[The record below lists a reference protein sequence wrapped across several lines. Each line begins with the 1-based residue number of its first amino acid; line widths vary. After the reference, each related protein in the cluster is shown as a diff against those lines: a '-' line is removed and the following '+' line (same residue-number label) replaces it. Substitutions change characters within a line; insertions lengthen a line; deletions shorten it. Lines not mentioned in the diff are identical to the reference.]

1 MTASANYSCY
11 LGTQGWDH
19 QHWRDNFYPS
29 DLPEEWRL
37 AFYNN
42 VFNCVFLHY
51 SVWSSVDLKKLAAW
65 SEDTGEHF
73 KFVLQAPR
81 LQSQDQERFECLHK
95 RIGLVIDD
103 KGEILRGKGECVWLQ
118 GEVDLKSLANRLQ
131 TNASYAHPLYL
142 LNVDADLTQLE
153 KVKTLLNLLG
163 LA

>member
-11 LGTQGWDH
+11 LGAQGWDH
-19 QHWRDNFYPS
+19 KHWLDNFYPP

-42 VFNCVFLHY
+42 VFNCVFLPY
-51 SVWSSVDLKKLAAW
+51 SVWSRVDRQKLAAW
-65 SEDTGEHF
+65 REDTGEYF
-73 KFVLQAPR
+73 KWVLQAPS
-81 LQSQDQERFECLHK
+81 LKSQDQERFECLHSS
-95 RIGLVIDD
+95 IGLVMDD

-118 GEVDLKSLANRLQ
+118 GQVDLKSLSNRLQ
-131 TNASYAHPLYL
+131 TNASYTHPLYL
-142 LNVDADLTQLE
+142 ISMDADLAQLE